1 MLNLTIS
8 HAIFKLT
15 CLGFLSAFLITSL
28 LSCSSETA
36 QHSSNETSL
45 KRLQQLKAEL
55 SFNAQGQLIAIDL
68 SERDLADADL
78 PDLSPFVE
86 LREFHAIYTSLRGQC
101 LSSLSQCPKLEV
113 LNLYAAPIE
122 DSHLNH
128 LDGAT
133 SLKKVNLAGS
143 SVSDKSIS
151 IIKSWKN
158 LEELELGDSSF
169 TFEAIEKL
177 HRELP
182 EVEIYP
188 TPSSLPAGM

>member
-1 MLNLTIS
+1 MINGMITWDYSKRTSLV
-8 HAIFKLT
+8 
-15 CLGFLSAFLITSL
+15 FLFVSLVAGL
-28 LSCSSETA
+28 LSCSSETSTQVSKEA
-36 QHSSNETSL
+36 SL
-45 KRLQQLKAEL
+45 KQLQQLKAEL
-55 SFNAQGQLIAIDL
+55 SFNAQRQLIAIDL

-78 PDLSPFVE
+78 PDFSPFVE

-122 DSHLNH
+122 DTYLNH
-128 LDGAT
+128 LYGAAT
-133 SLKKVNLAGS
+133 LKKVNLTGS

-158 LEELELGDSSF
+158 LEELELGDTRF
-169 TFEAIEKL
+169 TLEAIEKL

-182 EVEIYP
+182 EIEIYP
-188 TPSSLPAGM
+188 TPSSLPAGL

>member
-1 MLNLTIS
+1 MLNRMIS
-8 HAIFKLT
+8 RNAFKLT
-15 CLGFLSAFLITSL
+15 CLGFLSSLLIAGL
-28 LSCSSETA
+28 LSCSSETP
-36 QHSSNETSL
+36 QHSSKEASL
-45 KRLQQLKAEL
+45 KQLQQLKAEL
-55 SFNAQGQLIAIDL
+55 SFNAQRQLIAIDL

-78 PDLSPFVE
+78 PDFSPFVE

-122 DSHLNH
+122 DTYLNH
-128 LDGAT
+128 LYGAAT
-133 SLKKVNLAGS
+133 LKKVNLAGS

-158 LEELELGDSSF
+158 LEELELGDTRF
-169 TFEAIEKL
+169 TLEAIEKL

-182 EVEIYP
+182 EIEIYP
-188 TPSSLPAGM
+188 TPSSLPAGL